1 MPLPPAWGERER
13 CGQTGRWMYKIGDFE
28 MWEWKKDTIE
38 KHCWSTQED
47 LAGEFKWGRGIRE
60 DPEVLIA
67 VMSLSK
73 WAT

>member
-1 MPLPPAWGERER
+1 
-13 CGQTGRWMYKIGDFE
+13 